1 MTKTNLQKL
10 FNILTLATLIFISAV
25 TLVSIG
31 ILIGSNGQGVP
42 IISDAFNTSVQLGN
56 HISRNQYWV
65 SRLKLFELATAIGF
79 IVTLLLCWT
88 LYLLQQSRRNT
99 RSIILSN
106 RALKQ
111 EIDKR
116 QETKN
121 ILDEVNEELS
131 RSNSRLTGVIE
142 GTTDLISAIDTEY
155 KITCYNEAYRKE
167 AMQLFGRDVGIG
179 INLIEAQKDSP
190 EEQAKSKQL
199 WDRALAGEQFNAYE
213 EIIDENE
220 VLHAYETTYN
230 PVRDAQG
237 KIIGASHIIRN
248 VTERKHAEEALKRE
262 RDFVST
268 VVEASNLLV
277 MVTDLEG
284 RIVKFN
290 HACEITSG
298 YLFEEIKGRVFWNVL
313 LSPEEAASIK
323 LGHRNIGSDML
334 IQNYVSHWITK
345 DEHARLISWRNSVI
359 TDEDGSQFLVATGI
373 DITEKE
379 EFKETQN
386 RILDI
391 LETSSDFIGI
401 SDMTGGVRYLN
412 PAGKEITGLQRS
424 SDVSSMKMI
433 SAYPK
438 WAGELI
444 QREGIPTAIKR
455 GSWIGET
462 ALKTQ
467 LGREIPVS
475 QLILAHKNEKGEVAY
490 LSTVAR
496 DISKQKRLENE
507 LSSARDAALETANLK
522 SEFLANMSHEIRTP
536 MNGII
541 GLAELLMSTEL
552 DDEQRDYVRSVQTS
566 GEILLTI
573 VNDILDFS
581 KIEAGKFNMETVSFD
596 LRETLESILDLF
608 AEPAH
613 RQGIEVALLVQNDVP
628 DALFGDPRRLRQ
640 VLTNLI
646 ANSIKFTEKGEIVIR
661 VKLSSANP
669 DSNSATLHFS
679 VADTGIGVAENVQK
693 YLFDAF
699 TQADN
704 SITRKYGGTGLGLAI
719 SKQLVEMMNGEIG
732 VKSKP
737 GEGATFFFT
746 ADFETEPGEDFS
758 LSFDDLSDKRILIVD
773 DNDSIRKVLLQQ
785 TKWLGA
791 IADEAESGEKAV
803 SILKTA
809 SENGDPFDI
818 AVIDLNM
825 PDASGIEV
833 AKRIRKTPQ
842 IRNTKILV
850 MPSIND
856 HELIKS
862 SKGKLID
869 SYLFKPIR
877 QTEYYGHLSD
887 LVKVGSVTAAVRDKK
902 AEIVTARRDKRNV
915 VSASQKTAPQRR
927 SRKRILIAEDNLVN
941 QKVIRNQVERL
952 GYAVDIK
959 HNGEEVLDA
968 VKKENYALILMD
980 CQMPVLDGIEAT
992 KKLREIERET
1002 GSRVPVVAITAH
1014 AIEGDRD
1021 RCIEAGMDDYI
1032 SKPTKRE
1039 DLENIL
1045 HRWVEMRLE
1054 NDGANPGDA
1063 EQEVESD
1070 ESFHIET
1077 RLTELAETCGEDVTL
1092 ECLELFSSDIE
1103 NSIQR
1108 LCDAMKNSDFVNV
1121 DQEAHKLKGS
1131 ASNMGAVQ
1139 LPHTCMDLMLAV
1151 RENRIDQANLL
1162 VESLVSQYEAIKPIY
1177 KIQQDKYSELVSKLQ
1192 PTG

>member
-1 MTKTNLQKL
+1 MTKNNLQKL
-10 FNILTLATLIFISAV
+10 LNILTLATLLFISAV

-31 ILIGSNGQGVP
+31 VLIGSNGQGVP
-42 IISDAFNTSVQLGN
+42 VVSDAFNTSVQVGN
-56 HISRNQYWV
+56 HISQNRYLV
-65 SRLKLFELATAIGF
+65 SELKLFELATAAGF
-79 IVTLLLCWT
+79 IVTLLFCWT
-88 LYLLQQSRRNT
+88 LFLLQQSRRNT
-99 RSIILSN
+99 RSIVLTN
-106 RALKQ
+106 RALKK

-142 GTTDLISAIDTEY
+142 GTTDLISAIDTQY
-155 KITCYNEAYRKE
+155 RITCFNEAYRKE
-167 AMQLFGRDVGIG
+167 AKQLFGRHIELGID
-179 INLIEAQKDSP
+179 LISSQQDSP
-190 EEQAKSKQL
+190 DEQRKSKQL
-199 WDRALAGEQFNAYE
+199 WDRALSGEQFNAYE
-213 EIIDENE
+213 EIIDEEN

-230 PVRDAQG
+230 PVKDEQG
-237 KIIGASHIIRN
+237 SIIGASHIIRN
-248 VTERKHAEEALKRE
+248 VTERKLAEEALKRE

-298 YLFEEIKGRVFWNVL
+298 YSFEEIKGRIFWNVL
-313 LSPEEAASIK
+313 LSPEEAAAIK
-323 LGHRNIGSDML
+323 LGHRHIGSDSL

-412 PAGKEITGLQRS
+412 PAGKEITGLQKS
-424 SDVSSMKMI
+424 SDVSTMKMI

-467 LGREIPVS
+467 MGREIPVS

-490 LSTVAR
+490 LSTIAR

-541 GLAELLMSTEL
+541 GLAELLISTNL
-552 DDEQRDYVRSVQTS
+552 DDEQRDYVQSVQTS

-613 RQGIEVALLVQNDVP
+613 RQGIEIALLVHNDVP

-646 ANSIKFTEKGEIVIR
+646 ANSIKFTEQGEIIIR
-661 VKLSSANP
+661 IKLDSINA
-669 DSNSATLHFS
+669 DSNTATLHFS

-693 YLFDAF
+693 FLFDAF

-704 SITRKYGGTGLGLAI
+704 SITRRYGGTGLGLAI
-719 SKQLVEMMNGEIG
+719 SKQLVEMMNGKIG

-737 GEGATFFFT
+737 GEGATFSFT
-746 ADFETEPGEDFS
+746 ADFETELDSAFS
-758 LSFDDLSDKRILIVD
+758 PSLDGLSNARILIVD

-785 TKWLGA
+785 TKWLGV
-791 IADEAESGEKAV
+791 IADQADSGETAI
-803 SILKTA
+803 SMLKNA
-809 SENGDPFDI
+809 AENGEPFDI

-825 PDASGIEV
+825 PKLSGIDIS
-833 AKRIRKTPQ
+833 AQIRKIPNL
-842 IRNTKILV
+842 RKTKILM

-856 HELIKS
+856 HELIKTS
-862 SKGKLID
+862 RGSLID

-877 QTEYYGHLSD
+877 QTEFYGHLSD
-887 LVKVGSVTAAVRDKK
+887 LVKNNFDPKENAERAALAGKLESNTPKTVLAPAK
-902 AEIVTARRDKRNV
+902 ATSPSNSPVK
-915 VSASQKTAPQRR
+915 
-927 SRKRILIAEDNLVN
+927 ILIAEDNLVN
-941 QKVIRNQVERL
+941 QKVIRNQIEKL
-952 GYAVDIK
+952 GYIAEVK
-959 HNGEEVLDA
+959 NNGQEVLDVIA
-968 VKKENYALILMD
+968 DGDYALILMD
-980 CQMPVLDGIEAT
+980 CQMPVMDGLEAT
-992 KKLREIERET
+992 KSIRESEASG
-1002 GSRVPVVAITAH
+1002 GSRIPIVAITAH
-1014 AIEGDRD
+1014 AIEGDRE
-1021 RCIEAGMDDYI
+1021 RCISAGMDDYI
-1032 SKPTKRE
+1032 SKPTKQD
-1039 DLENIL
+1039 DLEVIL
-1045 HRWVEMRLE
+1045 DRWVKTKPAIAKKKKV
-1054 NDGANPGDA
+1054 NDA
-1063 EQEVESD
+1063 ENAELD
-1070 ESFHIET
+1070 ETFHIET
-1077 RLTELAETCGEDVTL
+1077 RLNELAETCGEDVTL

-1103 NSIQR
+1103 SSLQR
-1108 LCDAMKNSDFVNV
+1108 LCDAMKNTDLVNV

-1151 RENRIDQANLL
+1151 REERIDEAHLL
-1162 VESLVSQYEAIKPIY
+1162 VESILHQYETIKPIY
-1177 KIQQDKYSELVSKLQ
+1177 QIQQVKYSELVLKLQ
-1192 PTG
+1192 PAN

>member
-1 MTKTNLQKL
+1 MTKNDRQKL
-10 FNILTLATLIFISAV
+10 FNILTLGALLFISAV

-31 ILIGSNGQGVP
+31 IIFGSNGEGVP
-42 IISDAFNTSVQLGN
+42 IVSDTFNTSVQLGN
-56 HISRNQYWV
+56 HISQSQHWV
-65 SRLKLFELATAIGF
+65 SELKLIELAIAAGF

-88 LYLLQQSRRNT
+88 LYLLQLSRRNT
-99 RSIILSN
+99 RSIVLTN

-111 EIDKR
+111 EVDKR

-121 ILDEVNEELS
+121 ILDEVNKELS
-131 RSNSRLTGVIE
+131 RSNSRLIGVIE
-142 GTTDLISAIDTEY
+142 GTTDLISAIDTQY
-155 KITCYNEAYRKE
+155 RITCFNDAYRKE
-167 AMQLFGRDVGIG
+167 TKQLFGRKVELGID
-179 INLIEAQKDSP
+179 LIDAQKNSP
-190 EEQAKSKQL
+190 KAQRKSKDL
-199 WDRALAGEQFNAYE
+199 WDRALSGEQFNAYE
-213 EIIDENE
+213 EIVDEDN
-220 VLHAYETTYN
+220 VLRAYETTYN
-230 PVRDAQG
+230 PVKDAHG
-237 KIIGASHIIRN
+237 EIIGASHILRN
-248 VTERKHAEEALKRE
+248 VTERKLAEEALKRE

-298 YLFEEIKGRVFWNVL
+298 YLFDEIKGRVFWNIL
-313 LSPEEAASIK
+313 LSPEEAAAIK
-323 LGHRNIGSDML
+323 LGHRHIDSDSL
-334 IQNYVSHWITK
+334 IENHVSHWITK

-359 TDEDGSQFLVATGI
+359 AEEDGSQFLVATGI

-401 SDMTGGVRYLN
+401 ADMTGHIRYLN
-412 PAGKEITGLQRS
+412 PAGKEITGIHKS
-424 SDVSSMKMI
+424 SDVSMMKMI
-433 SAYPK
+433 SAFPK

-444 QREGIPTAIKR
+444 QREGIPTAIKS

-507 LSSARDAALETANLK
+507 LSSARDAALETASLK

-541 GLAELLMSTEL
+541 GLVELLMSTKL
-552 DDEQRDYVRSVQTS
+552 DDEQRDYVKSVQTS
-566 GEILLTI
+566 GEMLLTI
-573 VNDILDFS
+573 VNDILDLS
-581 KIEAGKFNMETVSFD
+581 KIEAGKFNMESVSFD
-596 LRETLESILDLF
+596 LRETLESVLDLF

-613 RQGIEVALLVQNDVP
+613 RKGLEIALLVQNDVP

-646 ANSIKFTEKGEIVIR
+646 ANSIKFTEQGEIIIR
-661 VKLSSANP
+661 IKLGTIDADLNK
-669 DSNSATLHFS
+669 ATLHFS
-679 VADTGIGVAENVQK
+679 VADTGIGIAENVQK

-699 TQADN
+699 TQADI

-719 SKQLVEMMNGEIG
+719 SKQLVEMMNGEIS

-737 GEGATFFFT
+737 GEGAIFSFT
-746 ADFETEPGEDFS
+746 ADFETELDDVFS
-758 LSFDDLSDKRILIVD
+758 HSFKGLLNKKILIVD
-773 DNDSIRKVLLQQ
+773 DNNSIRKVLLQQ
-785 TKWLGA
+785 MKWMGG
-791 IADEAESGEKAV
+791 ITEEADSGETAI
-803 SILKTA
+803 SMLKSA
-809 SENGDPFDI
+809 AENGEPFDI

-825 PDASGIEV
+825 PKHNGIEIS
-833 AKRIRKTPQ
+833 AQIRKLP
-842 IRNTKILV
+842 ILRNTKILL

-856 HELIKS
+856 HELIRK

-877 QTEYYGHLSD
+877 QTEFYKHLSD
-887 LVKVGSVTAAVRDKK
+887 LVKNNSDTKQTPANAAFSGKFESDGAKTISSLSN
-902 AEIVTARRDKRNV
+902 AITLAD
-915 VSASQKTAPQRR
+915 ASTK
-927 SRKRILIAEDNLVN
+927 ILIAEDNLVN
-941 QKVIRNQVERL
+941 QKVLRSQVERL
-952 GYAVDIK
+952 GYTAEVK
-959 HNGEEVLDA
+959 NNGQEVLDA
-968 VKKENYALILMD
+968 FEDCNYALILMD
-980 CQMPVLDGIEAT
+980 CQMPIMDGLEAT
-992 KKLREIERET
+992 KKIRQIEAA
-1002 GSRVPVVAITAH
+1002 SDSKIPIVAITAH
-1014 AIEGDRD
+1014 AIEGDRE
-1021 RCIEAGMDDYI
+1021 RCISAGMDDYI
-1032 SKPTKRE
+1032 SKPTKQD
-1039 DLENIL
+1039 DLEIIL
-1045 HRWVEMRLE
+1045 DRWVKIKP
-1054 NDGANPGDA
+1054 DSAKKT
-1063 EQEVESD
+1063 EVNNAGPAESD
-1070 ESFHIET
+1070 ETFQIET
-1077 RLTELAETCGEDVTL
+1077 RLSELAEACGEDVTL

-1108 LCDAMKNSDFVNV
+1108 LCDAMKNVDLANV

-1139 LPHTCMDLMLAV
+1139 LPNTCMNLMLAV
-1151 RENRIDQANLL
+1151 REERIDEANLL
-1162 VESLVSQYEAIKPIY
+1162 VKSILQQYQTIKPIY
-1177 KIQQDKYSELVSKLQ
+1177 RMQQDKYSELVLKLQ
-1192 PTG
+1192 PAN